1 MQNDVWW
8 KQGCILLHYNSVSQT
23 PVMKYLQQSQNVRG
37 ILVCIQ
43 QHTICSCVCFYLCS
57 PRSKRTKEQKM
68 EELVSS
74 HIRGLGSARAELC
87 RAPQGLSSWMNCE
100 RTDKPASPLSKQAI
114 ILTSV
119 LANILTATYNFAHLH
134 NVPLIVTIKHMLL
147 LLIENITHIANSL
160 VYI

>member
-1 MQNDVWW
+1 
-8 KQGCILLHYNSVSQT
+8 
-23 PVMKYLQQSQNVRG
+23 
-37 ILVCIQ
+37 
-43 QHTICSCVCFYLCS
+43 
-57 PRSKRTKEQKM
+57 
-68 EELVSS
+68 
-74 HIRGLGSARAELC
+74 
-87 RAPQGLSSWMNCE
+87 MNCG

-147 LLIENITHIANSL
+147 LLTENITHIADSL